1 MSSSAVSPVPAEEP
15 PVAVTAGLGRWVAE
29 LTLAAIPG
37 EVLAHIKRCLLD
49 ALGCGFYGVAQP
61 WSRIAADTAVELSGG
76 GAASLLGRAEKVGPG
91 DAAMANGTAIHGFE
105 LDDLH
110 AAGMCHPGAVTVP
123 ACLAVAEARGSSG
136 ADLLAALVAGYEA
149 GIRVGICAGVPH
161 GTSGYHGTGTIG
173 TLCSSAAVARLL
185 RLDGE
190 GAMHALGI
198 GATQAAGLY
207 AARKGAMSKRLHAG
221 HAAQSGVLAGLLASR
236 GFTGSTE
243 AIEAPFGGFMG
254 TLRGGPDLAGILDG
268 LGDRWETLNVGF
280 KIYAACGSTHTT
292 LGALHALMAQGL
304 SADNLDRL
312 TVWMTRKALTNV
324 AWPYVPTGVAAAQ
337 MNGYFTAAIMLVDGQ
352 AFIDQ
357 YTEDRLADPRVLAL
371 IPRVE
376 LLHDPALD
384 LGGAARRHAIRIE
397 VRLKDGRVFRLDN
410 DRRRGSAESPL
421 SDAEIE
427 GKFRRLS
434 DGVLTPASAD
444 AVVGIVGDL
453 ERQSDL
459 SGLWTLLRAA

>member
-1 MSSSAVSPVPAEEP
+1 MTASAVPVVSPDEP
-15 PVAVTAGLGRWVAE
+15 PVAVTAGLGRWVADV
-29 LTLAAIPG
+29 TLAAVPG
-37 EVLAHIKRCLLD
+37 EVVAQIKRCLLD
-49 ALGCGFYGVAQP
+49 ALGCGFYGIAQP
-61 WSRIAADTAVELSGG
+61 WSRIAADTAIELSGG
-76 GAASLLGRAEKVGPG
+76 GASSLLGRAEKVGPG
-91 DAAMANGTAIHGFE
+91 DAAMANGTAVHGFE

-110 AAGMCHPGAVTVP
+110 AAGMCHPGAVTIP
-123 ACLAVAEARGSSG
+123 ACLAVAEARGSTG
-136 ADLLAALVAGYEA
+136 EHLIAALVAGYEA
-149 GIRVGICAGVPH
+149 GIRVGICAGVSH

-173 TLCSSAAVARLL
+173 ALCSSAAVARLL
-185 RLDGE
+185 RLD
-190 GAMHALGI
+190 ARATTHALGI

-207 AARKGAMSKRLHAG
+207 AARKGAMAKRLHAG
-221 HAAQSGVLAGLLASR
+221 HAAQSGVLAALLASR

-254 TLRGGPDLAGILDG
+254 TLRGGSDLAGILAG
-268 LGDRWETLNVGF
+268 LGERWETLNVGF

-304 SADNLDRL
+304 TSDNLDRL

-357 YTEDRLADPRVLAL
+357 YTEDRLSDPRVLAL

-376 LLHDPALD
+376 LLHDPSLD

-434 DGVLTPASAD
+434 EGVLAPAAAD
-444 AVVGIVGDL
+444 EVIGIVADL
-453 ERQSDL
+453 EGRTDL
-459 SGLWTLLRAA
+459 SPLWTLLRAA